1 MNMMAPASTTLPLG
15 TRVPDFT
22 LTDVVS
28 GAGISPA
35 DFEDRP
41 ALLVMFLCNHCP
53 YVVHLRK
60 QIGRLTRDYHARGV
74 GVIAINSND
83 AEASPQDAP
92 PHMAELV
99 REEGW
104 QFPFVFDEDQRVA
117 KAFMAA
123 CTPEFFVFDGRRRL
137 MYRGQLDD
145 SRPRSDV
152 PVTGRDVRNALD
164 AVLTQRPVL
173 GEQKPSVGCG
183 IKWKEGNA
191 PPYIF

>member
-1 MNMMAPASTTLPLG
+1 MLALG
-15 TRVPDFT
+15 TTAPGFS
-22 LTDVVS
+22 LPDVVTGRTVS
-28 GAGISPA
+28 LDDHAGSDA
-35 DFEDRP
+35 F
-41 ALLVMFLCNHCP
+41 LVMFLCNHCP